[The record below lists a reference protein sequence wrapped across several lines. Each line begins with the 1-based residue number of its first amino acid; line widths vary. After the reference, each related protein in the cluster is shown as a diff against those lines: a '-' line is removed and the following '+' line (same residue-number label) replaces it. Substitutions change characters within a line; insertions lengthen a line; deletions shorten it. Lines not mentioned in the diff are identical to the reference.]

1 MKKYILLSVLFFLV
15 GAVFAA
21 QVDTVNVFS
30 QKMNKNIK
38 TVMITPAGYDKQQ
51 SSPVVYLLHG
61 YGGDYSNWVKNVP
74 EIKALADEYNMIIAC
89 PDGGRGSWYWDS
101 PLDKNFQYETFVSTE
116 LVSWVDEHYK
126 TKKERGARAII
137 GLSMGGHGA
146 LYLALKHQDV
156 FGAAGSTSGGV
167 DIRPFPKNWD
177 MAQRLGS
184 YAEFPQR
191 WEDNTV
197 TNMLYLLTPGSL
209 ELMIDCGTGDF
220 FYQVNKNLHEQLL
233 LRNIPHT
240 YIERP
245 GVHNWEYWSNSIRYQ
260 LLFMH
265 HFFAKS

>member
-1 MKKYILLSVLFFLV
+1 
-15 GAVFAA
+15 
-21 QVDTVNVFS
+21 
-30 QKMNKNIK
+30 
-38 TVMITPAGYDKQQ
+38 
-51 SSPVVYLLHG
+51 
-61 YGGDYSNWVKNVP
+61 
-74 EIKALADEYNMIIAC
+74 
-89 PDGGRGSWYWDS
+89 
-101 PLDKNFQYETFVSTE
+101 YETFVSTE
-116 LVSWVDEHYK
+116 LVNWVDEHYK

-220 FYQVNKNLHEQLL
+220 FYPVNKNLHEKLL

-245 GVHNWEYWSNSIRYQ
+245 GGHSWEYWSNAIRYQ

-265 HFFAKS
+265 HFFAKG